1 MLTPTSMLPFL
12 MNPAA
17 GLNALSLSKKSAQ
30 PQLLLESWS
39 KNAWPSTET
48 NSLSCP
54 QEHIFYSGKRYLT
67 HFLGDISTVMT
78 HDPQLEVNATG

>member
-1 MLTPTSMLPFL
+1 MQKMLDPLQ
-12 MNPAA
+12 
-17 GLNALSLSKKSAQ
+17 K
-30 PQLLLESWS
+30 
-39 KNAWPSTET
+39 T

-67 HFLGDISTVMT
+67 HFLGDISTVMI